1 MTNNIMFG
9 AFVIMGICVIS
20 FMVWLVVWLIAEFR
34 KDDKEYEEAVER
46 IRKAKPLTG
55 TAKEVFI
62 GTYCA
67 KSLY

>member
-1 MTNNIMFG
+1 MEMIN
-9 AFVIMGICVIS
+9 IMGIAVVSII
-20 FMVWLVVWLIAEFR
+20 VLLIVWLIYEFR

-55 TAKEVFI
+55 AAKEVFR

>member
-1 MTNNIMFG
+1 MIN
-9 AFVIMGICVIS
+9 IMGIAVVSII
-20 FMVWLVVWLIAEFR
+20 VLLIVWLIYEFR

-55 TAKEVFI
+55 TAKEVFR

>member
-1 MTNNIMFG
+1 MEMIN
-9 AFVIMGICVIS
+9 IMGIAVVSII
-20 FMVWLVVWLIAEFR
+20 VLLIVWLIYEFR

-55 TAKEVFI
+55 TAKEVFR

>member
-1 MTNNIMFG
+1 MIN
-9 AFVIMGICVIS
+9 IMGIAVVSII
-20 FMVWLVVWLIAEFR
+20 VLLIVWLIYEFR

-62 GTYCA
+62 GTYLA
-67 KSLY
+67 R

>member
-1 MTNNIMFG
+1 MEIKEIIVL
-9 AFVIMGICVIS
+9 FVLAVIPIS
-20 FMVWLVVWLIAEFR
+20 AIVLMVVGYI
-34 KDDKEYEEAVER
+34 KDKKEYEEAVER

>member
-1 MTNNIMFG
+1 MIN
-9 AFVIMGICVIS
+9 IMGIAVVSII
-20 FMVWLVVWLIAEFR
+20 VLLIVWLIYEFR

-55 TAKEVFI
+55 AAKEVFR

>member
-1 MTNNIMFG
+1 MIN
-9 AFVIMGICVIS
+9 IMGIAVVSII
-20 FMVWLVVWLIAEFR
+20 VLLIVWLIYEFR

>member
-1 MTNNIMFG
+1 MEMIN
-9 AFVIMGICVIS
+9 IMGIAVVSII
-20 FMVWLVVWLIAEFR
+20 VLLIVWLIYEFR

>member
-1 MTNNIMFG
+1 METLML
-9 AFVIMGICVIS
+9 
-20 FMVWLVVWLIAEFR
+20 WLIAILLILIPLALIVWLIVWVVAGNR
-34 KDDKEYEEAVER
+34 KDEKELKEFKER
-46 IRKAKPLTG
+46 LRKAKPLTG